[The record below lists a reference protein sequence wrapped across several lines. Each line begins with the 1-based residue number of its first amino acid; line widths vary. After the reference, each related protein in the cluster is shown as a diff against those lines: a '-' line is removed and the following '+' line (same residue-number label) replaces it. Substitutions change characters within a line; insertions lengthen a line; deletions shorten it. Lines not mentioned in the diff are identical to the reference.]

1 MEARVAQDPADA
13 IARQAR
19 PLFVL
24 NGLAFFIWMT
34 AGGAE
39 FAGMTEGVLRGPG
52 FIAQG
57 VGFALWVVTL
67 ILIFAVSWRARA
79 MGVFDRLSDEWALR
93 ARTRA
98 AEFTCWVMI
107 IAAAVL
113 QTVSNFGVDGGFLL
127 KLLLGLGVASY
138 LIAYAR
144 FEGEGDAG
152 EA

>member
-1 MEARVAQDPADA
+1 MAQDPTDTV
-13 IARQAR
+13 ARQAR

-39 FAGMTEGVLRGPG
+39 FAGMTEGALRGPA
-52 FIAQG
+52 FLAQG
-57 VGFALWVVTL
+57 VGFGLWVVTL
-67 ILIFAVSWRARA
+67 ILIVGVSWRAKA

-93 ARTRA
+93 ARTKA

-107 IAAAVL
+107 IGAAL
-113 QTVSNFGVDGGFLL
+113 FQTVSNFGVDGGFLL
-127 KLLLGLGVASY
+127 KVLLGLGVASY

-144 FEGEGDAG
+144 FEGAGDTG